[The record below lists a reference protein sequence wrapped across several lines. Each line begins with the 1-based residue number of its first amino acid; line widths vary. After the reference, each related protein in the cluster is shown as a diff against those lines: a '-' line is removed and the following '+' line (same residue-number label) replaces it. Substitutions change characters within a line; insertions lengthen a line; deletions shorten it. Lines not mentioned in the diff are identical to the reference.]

1 VCELHIVYPLPGRAY
16 RAQSLSRPAKFAVDR
31 WLCVCVRDRVPGPDS
46 RPPVHGAARLRTH
59 CDTPRLPRRTAG
71 LPCQV
76 SAVGEPFIKESRRRR
91 RRQWRWLYNNETR
104 RPRSRGE
111 IGAASSAAEEP
122 CAASPGIANEVLAH
136 RGGGAPTRIEG
147 VAGDRVGGRASEA
160 PRGPR
165 CTAAS
170 LLQPHPSRSSGGGS
184 ALDTGTSRVA
194 SRRRSRTPRSVGP
207 RARTCAHGC
216 ALRMASKGLV
226 LPSPRYAYLPCPLHE
241 PGKSSPLSPPPPS
254 PASVACLRRLPPSLR

>member
-1 VCELHIVYPLPGRAY
+1 MRARSSARSGFPSTGARRRSTADALRHAEAAAQDGGGGGSRGRG
-16 RAQSLSRPAKFAVDR
+16 AVR
-31 WLCVCVRDRVPGPDS
+31 
-46 RPPVHGAARLRTH
+46 
-59 CDTPRLPRRTAG
+59 

-91 RRQWRWLYNNETR
+91 QRQWRWLYNNETR

-254 PASVACLRRLPPSLR
+254 PASVACLRRLPPSPASFPSMKSSMKN